1 MASSYKYAVRLRGK
15 VVAYTTTKR
24 EAEQEARAVGG
35 AYGPIESVPAQYVE
49 GFEGKAFGRRV
60 AEIQR
65 EREIGSYQPLPSDEG
80 VVTQR
85 SKWSEKFEKAFG
97 RKPYDVRDVSNLT
110 GIPQRVLQE
119 VYDRGLA
126 AWSTGGHR
134 PGASQHGWAMA
145 RVQSFVL
152 GGPTSRGPDR
162 DLAAKANPAFA
173 EVYGKGA
180 YAEVPKKVLQ
190 QDSDLA
196 EEAFDLIDRAYAPIG
211 GHAGMRD
218 VPSMLADDADL
229 YVMEDIDEDPQAD
242 VLQVYKT
249 TPFGRKAVAV
259 GQDGTKAARRR
270 AVSLKIEDFD
280 RPGYYGEVS
289 GRIAEILLDAGA
301 PVVNDPEVVRMVL
314 RKPIEWLN
322 NGGWY
327 KRMLGGH
334 MHEKILVGRPLI
346 PNPRDASTRFRTL
359 DQTGLGLVLYR
370 KRAMAMLMLVDA
382 DGRMGPRDGTVVG
395 MLMLDKHEDR
405 CWGAWEVVASAVAE
419 QYAGKGLGMAMYLA
433 ALALLDAPIV
443 SDRHSVSPAARK
455 VWNRIYEDTD
465 DFRRKPLD
473 NILMPKTPPR
483 VDDCLVHNDPALDHA
498 YKLSPEVRD
507 AILPTI
513 RKLSRRGLAIAE
525 EQAQASRLSGETPE
539 GLIEGRWA
547 RQATA
552 LFEEALTNRSSPL
565 VDLEVSEEDLSE
577 LRRLLRL

>member
-1 MASSYKYAVRLRGK
+1 
-15 VVAYTTTKR
+15 
-24 EAEQEARAVGG
+24 
-35 AYGPIESVPAQYVE
+35 
-49 GFEGKAFGRRV
+49 
-60 AEIQR
+60 
-65 EREIGSYQPLPSDEG
+65 
-80 VVTQR
+80 
-85 SKWSEKFEKAFG
+85 
-97 RKPYDVRDVSNLT
+97 
-110 GIPQRVLQE
+110 
-119 VYDRGLA
+119 
-126 AWSTGGHR
+126 
-134 PGASQHGWAMA
+134 MA

-152 GGPTSRGPDR
+152 GGPTSKGPDR

-218 VPSMLADDADL
+218 VPSMLADDADV

-259 GQDGTKAARRR
+259 GQDGTKEARRR

-289 GRIAEILLDAGA
+289 GRLAEILLDAGV
-301 PVVNDPEVVRMVL
+301 PVVNDPEIVRMVL

-359 DQTGLGLVLYR
+359 DQTGLGLILHQSPYTPEKATLLLIDPNADPLPRRYDDEDDDEDEDLYE
-370 KRAMAMLMLVDA
+370 RA
-382 DGRMGPRDGTVVG
+382 VVG
-395 MLMLDKHEDR
+395 MLELDKHENR
-405 CWGAWEVVASAVAE
+405 CWKAWEVMASAVDE
-419 QYAGKGLGMAMYLA
+419 RYAGKGLGMAMYLA

-483 VDDCLVHNDPALDHA
+483 VDDCRVHNDPALDHA

-507 AILPTI
+507 AILSTV

-525 EQAQASRLSGETPE
+525 KHAQAGSSRYKETTDE
-539 GLIEGRWA
+539 VIEGRWSI
-547 RQATA
+547 QAGD
-552 LFEEALTNRSSPL
+552 LFEEALDNRSSPQ
-565 VDLEVSEEDLSE
+565 VDLEVSGEDLSE

>member
-1 MASSYKYAVRLRGK
+1 MAASYKYAVRLRGK

-35 AYGPIESVPAQYVE
+35 TYGPIESVPAQYVE

-65 EREIGSYQPLPSDEG
+65 ERESGSYEPLPSDKG

-162 DLAAKANPAFA
+162 DLAAKANP
-173 EVYGKGA
+173 
-180 YAEVPKKVLQ
+180 
-190 QDSDLA
+190 
-196 EEAFDLIDRAYAPIG
+196 
-211 GHAGMRD
+211 
-218 VPSMLADDADL
+218 
-229 YVMEDIDEDPQAD
+229 
-242 VLQVYKT
+242 
-249 TPFGRKAVAV
+249 
-259 GQDGTKAARRR
+259 
-270 AVSLKIEDFD
+270 
-280 RPGYYGEVS
+280 
-289 GRIAEILLDAGA
+289 
-301 PVVNDPEVVRMVL
+301 
-314 RKPIEWLN
+314 
-322 NGGWY
+322 
-327 KRMLGGH
+327 
-334 MHEKILVGRPLI
+334 
-346 PNPRDASTRFRTL
+346 RDASTRFRTL
-359 DQTGLGLVLYR
+359 DQTGLGLILHRSPDNPDKATLLLIDPNADPLPRRYDDEDDDDEDEDLYE
-370 KRAMAMLMLVDA
+370 RA
-382 DGRMGPRDGTVVG
+382 VVG
-395 MLMLDKHEDR
+395 MLELDKHENR
-405 CWGAWEVVASAVAE
+405 CWKAWEVMASAVDE
-419 QYAGKGLGMAMYLA
+419 RYAGKGLGMAMYLA
-433 ALALLDAPIV
+433 AQVLLDAPIV
-443 SDRHSVSPAARK
+443 SDRHSVSPAAQR

-507 AILPTI
+507 AILSTV

-525 EQAQASRLSGETPE
+525 KHAQAGRSRYKDTTDEV
-539 GLIEGRWA
+539 IEGRWS
-547 RQATA
+547 RQATE
-552 LFEEALTNRSSPL
+552 LFEEAMRNRSSPM
-565 VDLEVSEEDLSE
+565 VDLEVSGEDLSE
-577 LRRLLRL
+577 LLRLLRL